1 MKCQIVI
8 DESVFSYEIEG
19 DFSYGDDE
27 ILAEHRQNLEKS
39 NFYEE
44 GYTIES
50 IFSEKELS
58 KLKVDTLDNLKKLE
72 NYLSRRL

>member
-27 ILAEHRQNLEKS
+27 ILFAEHRQNLEKS

-58 KLKVDTLDNLKKLE
+58 KLKVDTLDNLKKA
-72 NYLSRRL
+72 